1 MKRVLPDSHT
11 DFVFAV
17 IAEEFGIL
25 LCLVI
30 VAVFAAIVA
39 RALVRA
45 FRRNSAFERMAIA
58 GLATL
63 IGVQAFINMGV
74 NLQLL
79 PAKGMTLPFI
89 SYGGS
94 AMLATAITMG
104 FILALSRRRPD
115 QQVTI
120 VPRAMAVDAP

>member
-17 IAEEFGIL
+17 VAEEFGIV
-25 LCLVI
+25 LCLILVLIFTVI
-30 VAVFAAIVA
+30 VM
-39 RALVRA
+39 RGLMLA
-45 FRRNSAFERMAIA
+45 FKRTNTFERLAIA
-58 GLATL
+58 GLVTQ
-63 IGVQAFINMGV
+63 IGVQAFINIGV

-94 AMLATAITMG
+94 ALLAAAITVG
-104 FILALSRRRPD
+104 FLLALSRQRAG
-115 QQVTI
+115 QHITVM
-120 VPRAMAVDAP
+120 PRAAATGQT